1 MKHTILISVFLIL
14 PVLAAEAQKTAPP
27 SLAVKV
33 TSPHNAAQE
42 KPAAKVVARV
52 NGAAL
57 TDADLQREMLAMFP
71 YARQHGGKIPPS
83 MEATVRMGALQMIEF
98 EELVYQEAQRRKMQI
113 NSAHLDYAM
122 AQFRQQFDSEG
133 KFQEFLK
140 AELHGSRKLLR
151 DKIRRSLLIDQLLDL
166 EVTSKSSISDQEVRS
181 YYEKNA
187 TEFHVAERVAV
198 QTISVVIPDD
208 ATAKDEAT
216 ARRHAEDVLKQA
228 RATKSYEAF
237 GALAEKASDD
247 EWRVMMGDHGAIEES
262 KMPPQVAKIA
272 FALKPGQISDLI
284 RAENSFCVVRLNSH
298 EAAKQ
303 QPFEQVRAQIK
314 KNLQARRVDQLRSAL
329 NHQLRKTAKVTE
341 LS

>member
-1 MKHTILISVFLIL
+1 MTRPKLISVFFIFSA
-14 PVLAAEAQKTAPP
+14 LAAQAQTAAP
-27 SLAVKV
+27 SLAAKAVS
-33 TSPHNAAQE
+33 THAAGQTR
-42 KPAAKVVARV
+42 PTAKVVARV

-83 MEATVRMGALQMIEF
+83 MEATVRQGALQMIEF

-113 NSAHLDYAM
+113 NPGRLDYAM
-122 AQFRQQFDSEG
+122 AEFRQQFDSEAT
-133 KFQEFLK
+133 FQRFLK
-140 AELHGSRKLLR
+140 TELHGSRKTLR
-151 DKIRRSLLIDQLLDL
+151 DRIQRSLLIDRLLDL
-166 EVTSKSSISDQEVRS
+166 EVTSKSSVSDQEVRS
-181 YYEKNA
+181 YYDKNPA
-187 TEFHVAERVAV
+187 EFHVAERVAV

-208 ATAKDEAT
+208 ATAKDEVT

-228 RATKSYEAF
+228 RATKSYEEF

-247 EWRVMMGDHGAIEES
+247 EWRVMMGDHGAIEEG
-262 KMPPQVAKIA
+262 KMPPPVGKVA
-272 FALKPGQISDLI
+272 FAMKPGQISDLI
-284 RAENSFCVVRLNSH
+284 RAENSFCIIRLNSH

-303 QPFEQVRAQIK
+303 LPFEQVRAQIK